1 MSVFG
6 KDICSGFLPIF
17 VQVVCFF
24 DIELYELF
32 VYFGYYLL
40 LVTSLENIFS
50 YYIGCLLVLLTV
62 SLAVQKYLS
71 LIGYHLFK
79 LLFLLPCETDSLKN
93 MAKVSVR
100 VPMFF
105 SRIFMFSILTFRSLI
120 PFKFIFAYGVRKCL
134 ISFFYMWLSS
144 TI

>member
-1 MSVFG
+1 MYVFG
-6 KDICSGFLPIF
+6 KDICSGLLPIF
-17 VQVVCFF
+17 DQDVCFF

-32 VYFGYYLL
+32 VYFGYYLV
-40 LVTSLENIFS
+40 LVISFENIFS

-71 LIGYHLFK
+71 LIGYHLS
-79 LLFLLPCETDSLKN
+79 FLTFISFALWDRSLKN
-93 MAKVSVR
+93 IATVFVR

-105 SRIFMFSILTFRSLI
+105 SSFMVSILTFRSLI

-134 ISFFYMWLSS
+134 ISFFYM
-144 TI
+144 